1 MTEKKSRRRTFDLS
15 RLTAVPY
22 FVWMALFTIVPLAL
36 VVWYAFIDYPDTSF
50 TISNFTGVVKYA
62 KTFVKSINLS
72 LISTVICLLIGF
84 PMGFIMS
91 RMSERGQRTMQLLIM
106 LPMWMSFLLRTYAWM
121 TLLENEGLINKFFS
135 LFGIGPFTMIN
146 TRGAIVLG
154 MVYNYLPFMILPLY
168 SVMVKIDRSVI
179 EAAQDLG
186 ADAFHVF
193 SRVLLPLSVPG
204 IVTGITMVFVPS
216 VSTFIISRM
225 LGGGSNL
232 RIGDLIEQQFL
243 GSVYNPGVGSAMSLL
258 LMVMILLIMGIIN
271 HFDSDEM
278 EGMLV

>member
-1 MTEKKSRRRTFDLS
+1 MAEKKAHRGIFDLS

-22 FVWMALFTIVPLAL
+22 FIWMALFTIVPLGL
-36 VVWYAFIDYPDTSF
+36 IVWYAFIDYPDTAF
-50 TISNFTGVVKYA
+50 TVSNFTGVVKYA

-72 LISTVICLLIGF
+72 IISTAVCLVLGF

-91 RMSERGQRTMQLLIM
+91 RMSERAQRTMQLLIM
-106 LPMWMSFLLRTYAWM
+106 LPTWMSFLLRTYAWM
-121 TLLENEGLINKFFS
+121 TLLENEGLINKFLGF
-135 LFGIGPFTMIN
+135 FGIGPFTMIN
-146 TRGAIVLG
+146 TQGAIVLG

-168 SVMVKIDRSVI
+168 SVMVKIDKSVI

-186 ADAFHVF
+186 ANNFNVF
-193 SRVLLPLSVPG
+193 LKVLLPLSVPG

-232 RIGDLIEQQFL
+232 LIGDLIEQQFL

-258 LMVMILLIMGIIN
+258 LMVMILLIMGVIN

>member
-72 LISTVICLLIGF
+72 RISTVICLLIGF

-232 RIGDLIEQQFL
+232 LIGDLIEQQFL

>member
-1 MTEKKSRRRTFDLS
+1 MTEKKSHRRTFDLS

-36 VVWYAFIDYPDTSF
+36 IVWYAFIDYPDTSF

-121 TLLENEGLINKFFS
+121 TLLENEGLINKFFG

-146 TRGAIVLG
+146 TQGAIVLG

-232 RIGDLIEQQFL
+232 LIGDLIEQQFL

>member
-72 LISTVICLLIGF
+72 LISTVICLLIGS

-232 RIGDLIEQQFL
+232 LIGDLIEQQFL